1 MIRFCIGI
9 FTIILGVGLIDT
21 PYDCTYCVAGTSIGI
36 GLGVCAIGIAWIFW
50 GIIGMNNKGQL

>member
-9 FTIILGVGLIDT
+9 FAVILGVGLINT
-21 PYDCTYCVAGTSIGI
+21 PCTYCFFEGTGI
-36 GLGVCAIGIAWIFW
+36 FVGLGVCAIGIAWMLW